1 MSVEVSSGDFA
12 AREAQAA
19 IEAEQSGANPNEG
32 KKPEANWRRDFS
44 DPLWWRAAALPG
56 SGERVYEMAVGK
68 VPEIFN
74 GDGCAAQVDDAW
86 RQPLRKV
93 ALVTVLCRPCVPLGA
108 AAAARPEYDQLCNV
122 TRENGCTLRLM
133 LALRCPPRELLVPQQ
148 LDVGTAPGAAD
159 VVRAGVP
166 VAGCAAAG
174 AAAPLT
180 LDAAAPALHLSLTHG
195 ALELGAPRLAV
206 RPAHCAATAV
216 AAVGVLRAA
225 APPHALRIDCTCA
238 APTAVANVTV
248 TLVVVD
254 AVTSPTFSV
263 LVPCAKA

>member
-1 MSVEVSSGDFA
+1 
-12 AREAQAA
+12 
-19 IEAEQSGANPNEG
+19 
-32 KKPEANWRRDFS
+32 
-44 DPLWWRAAALPG
+44 
-56 SGERVYEMAVGK
+56 
-68 VPEIFN
+68 
-74 GDGCAAQVDDAW
+74 
-86 RQPLRKV
+86 
-93 ALVTVLCRPCVPLGA
+93 
-108 AAAARPEYDQLCNV
+108 
-122 TRENGCTLRLM
+122 M

-166 VAGCAAAG
+166 VAGCAAAAA

-225 APPHALRIDCTCA
+225 PPHALRIACTCA